1 MIFIHLQIMEIYKP
15 IKTEN
20 MEKLMKS
27 KEIISSINGNGGM
40 DVSQFNLK
48 ELRRFIFINYPCTRY
63 TAEVVALYLLY

>member
-1 MIFIHLQIMEIYKP
+1 
-15 IKTEN
+15 

-40 DVSQFNLK
+40 NVSKFNIK